1 MKYILETERLYLREI
16 DSQDVDDLFEMD
28 SDPEVHKYIDNKPV
42 KSKEQ
47 IVEIIKMLQ
56 AQYKKNGIARWAVVD
71 KQSGECIGWAG
82 LKYFS
87 EPLNNHSDFY
97 ELGYRLKKKHWGKGY
112 VTEAATSIVKYGL
125 ENLGLDSI
133 YATAH
138 TENDGSINVLKKLG
152 FKFTEVFDYEGDP
165 TNWFE
170 LQKTS

>member
-1 MKYILETERLYLREI
+1 MKYIIKTERLFLREI
-16 DSQDVDDLFEMD
+16 DSHDIDDLFEMD
-28 SDPEVHKYIDNKPV
+28 SDPEVHKYIENNPV
-42 KSKEQ
+42 KSKDQ
-47 IVEIIKMLQ
+47 IVEVIEILKE
-56 AQYKKNGIARWAVVD
+56 QYKKNGIARWAVVD

-112 VTEAATSIVKYGL
+112 VTEAATSIVKYGF
-125 ENLGLDSI
+125 ENLGLDFI

-170 LQKTS
+170 LQKTN

>member
-28 SDPEVHKYIDNKPV
+28 SDPEVHKYIENKPV
-42 KSKEQ
+42 KFKEQ
-47 IVEIIKMLQ
+47 IVEVIEMLR
-56 AQYKKNGIARWAVVD
+56 AQYKKNGIARWAVVY

-112 VTEAATSIVKYGL
+112 VTEAATSIVKYGF
-125 ENLGLDSI
+125 ENLGLDII

-170 LQKTS
+170 LQKTN

>member
-28 SDPEVHKYIDNKPV
+28 SDPEVHKYIENKPV

-47 IVEIIKMLQ
+47 IVEVIEMLQ

-112 VTEAATSIVKYGL
+112 VTEAATSIVKYGF
-125 ENLGLDSI
+125 ENLDLDFI

-170 LQKTS
+170 LQKTN

>member
-28 SDPEVHKYIDNKPV
+28 SDPEVHKYIENKPV

-47 IVEIIKMLQ
+47 IVEVIEMLQ

-87 EPLNNHSDFY
+87 EPLNNHSDFH

-112 VTEAATSIVKYGL
+112 VTEAATSIVKYGF
-125 ENLGLDSI
+125 ENLDLDFI

-170 LQKTS
+170 LQKTN